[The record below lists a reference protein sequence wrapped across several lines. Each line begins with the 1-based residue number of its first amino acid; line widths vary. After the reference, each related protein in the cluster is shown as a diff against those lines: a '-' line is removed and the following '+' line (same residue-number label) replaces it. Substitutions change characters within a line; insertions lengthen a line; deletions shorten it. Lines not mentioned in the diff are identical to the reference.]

1 MDFIGQGS
9 DLAGYSLVVAPM
21 LYLLRE
27 DFAEK
32 LCRFARRGGT
42 VVVSQWSGVVD
53 ESDLC
58 RLGDTPYGL
67 TELLGLRRAEI
78 DGLYDEE
85 RRRCIPA
92 PGAPLPLPAT
102 QASVLCEVPALNET
116 DPATPLLLYDEDY
129 FAGAPAAAVHPCG
142 DGRAYY
148 LASRFTQDFYSAL
161 YAGLARE
168 AGLPPASPL
177 PLPAGVLAAR
187 RDGLLFVQNC
197 NPCPEKALD
206 AVLPAYGTA
215 VWQQDGSRLTRLL

>member
-1 MDFIGQGS
+1 M
-9 DLAGYSLVVAPM
+9 
-21 LYLLRE
+21 
-27 DFAEK
+27 
-32 LCRFARRGGT
+32 
-42 VVVSQWSGVVD
+42 
-53 ESDLC
+53 
-58 RLGDTPYGL
+58 
-67 TELLGLRRAEI
+67 
-78 DGLYDEE
+78 
-85 RRRCIPA
+85 
-92 PGAPLPLPAT
+92 
-102 QASVLCEVPALNET
+102 
-116 DPATPLLLYDEDY
+116 YDEDY

-206 AVLPAYGTA
+206 AVLPAYGNGGLAAGRQPADQAA
-215 VWQQDGSRLTRLL
+215 VTDYSENERLSLCRCTEKGALFLSK